1 MDRVNL
7 NPLKDQEVQC
17 TQVLVVGGIG
27 HGKSSFINSVLK
39 KNECEV
45 GQTWGVDE
53 TITKEVQAVNIK
65 QNGDILTFIDTPSLW
80 TLRSNPI
87 FQELF
92 KIGFHAIVVVWS
104 INSSE
109 PRFPVLQEIKNL
121 FGDDVYRHTLIVLTF
136 GDCLEEYSVQEF
148 ISAYPDLQEF
158 TEKTGY
164 NCIPFNNKLEY
175 ASDEASKQRK
185 NVLLKLNAICRQ
197 NEYHVIKRKE
207 GCPKLFAWFWSYM
220 YPIYWF
226 RNLLNLE
233 G

>member
-1 MDRVNL
+1 MDRANL

-27 HGKSSFINSVLK
+27 HGKSSIINSVLK
-39 KNECEV
+39 TNECEV

-53 TITKEVQAVNIK
+53 TITKEVQAVNIQ
-65 QNGDILTFIDTPSLW
+65 QNGEMMTFIDTPSLW
-80 TLRSNPI
+80 TLHSNLV

-109 PRFPVLQEIKNL
+109 PRSPVLQEIKNL

-136 GDCLEEYSVQEF
+136 EDCLEEYSVQEF
-148 ISAYPDLQEF
+148 LSAYPDLQEF
-158 TEKTGY
+158 TEKTAN

-175 ASDEASKQRK
+175 ASREASKQRK
-185 NVLLKLNAICRQ
+185 NILLKLNAICRK
-197 NEYHVIKRKE
+197 NEYQVIKRKE
-207 GCPKLFAWFWSYM
+207 GCPKLFAWFQPYM
-220 YPIYWF
+220 YPLYWF
-226 RNLLNLE
+226 KNLLSLE

>member
-17 TQVLVVGGIG
+17 TQILVVGGIG
-27 HGKSSFINSVLK
+27 HGKSSIINSVLK

-45 GQTWGVDE
+45 GQTWGVNE
-53 TITKEVQAVNIK
+53 SITKEVQAVNIQ
-65 QNGDILTFIDTPSLW
+65 QNGEMMTFIDTPSLW
-80 TLRSNPI
+80 TLHDNMI

-109 PRFPVLQEIKNL
+109 PRSPVLQKIKNL
-121 FGDDVYRHTLIVLTF
+121 FGDEVYRHTLIVLTF

-158 TEKTGY
+158 AEKTGY
-164 NCIPFNNKLEY
+164 NCISFNNKLEY
-175 ASDEASKQRK
+175 ASHEASKQRK
-185 NVLLKLNAICRQ
+185 NILLKLNAICRQ
-197 NEYHVIKRKE
+197 NKYQVIKRKE
-207 GCPKLFAWFWSYM
+207 SCPQLFAWFPPYM
-220 YPIYWF
+220 HTLYWF
-226 RNLLNLE
+226 KNLLTLE

>member
-1 MDRVNL
+1 MDRANL

-27 HGKSSFINSVLK
+27 HGKSSIINSVLK
-39 KNECEV
+39 TNECEV

-53 TITKEVQAVNIK
+53 TITKEVQAVNIQ
-65 QNGDILTFIDTPSLW
+65 QNGEMMTFIDTPSLW
-80 TLRSNPI
+80 TLHSNLV

-109 PRFPVLQEIKNL
+109 PRSPVLQEIKNL

-136 GDCLEEYSVQEF
+136 EDCLEEYSVQEF
-148 ISAYPDLQEF
+148 LSAYPDLQEF
-158 TEKTGY
+158 TEKTGN

-175 ASDEASKQRK
+175 ASREASKQRK
-185 NVLLKLNAICRQ
+185 NILLKLNAICRK
-197 NEYHVIKRKE
+197 NEYQVIKRKE
-207 GCPKLFAWFWSYM
+207 GCPKLFAWFQPYM
-220 YPIYWF
+220 YPLYWF
-226 RNLLNLE
+226 KNLLSLE